1 MTQTHTHLL
10 WCLMLVC
17 VCLLPLL
24 WLWLCVFVCFA
35 MLLSSRFCALALAVC
50 LVRALLNNDESHQ
63 LA

>member
-17 VCLLPLL
+17 VCLLPL
-24 WLWLCVFVCFA
+24 LWLCVFVCFA